1 MSSSAPRHASLTSSI
16 QLDVSA
22 PSINTYRGKNRSPK
36 EQILTLLELKG
47 NLNAQQFMWYLETP
61 YDKII
66 GLLREL
72 EHRDK
77 KIYSI
82 PPYNGGAVLHGTKW
96 FMCGGAR
103 FDRVLEE
110 AGVELKPE
118 PANADSSTL
127 MKFYERMVREKK
139 VLPFPL
145 DHHIL
150 KFLRGHP
157 KSTAR
162 KILYHFGVRPTL
174 ANVGVVKTA
183 LNTLERGNRAYS
195 ERLGG
200 KRLKWSAR

>member
-1 MSSSAPRHASLTSSI
+1 MSSSAPQHASLTRTTPV
-16 QLDVSA
+16 QPDVPA

-36 EQILTLLELKG
+36 EQILVLLELKG

-72 EHRDK
+72 EHQDK

-96 FMCGGAR
+96 FLCGGVR

-118 PANADSSTL
+118 PSPTTTSSAL
-127 MKFYERMVREKK
+127 RH
-139 VLPFPL
+139 LPAPC
-145 DHHIL
+145 
-150 KFLRGHP
+150 
-157 KSTAR
+157 S
-162 KILYHFGVRPTL
+162 
-174 ANVGVVKTA
+174 
-183 LNTLERGNRAYS
+183 
-195 ERLGG
+195 
-200 KRLKWSAR
+200 